1 MPDALVYCSDVE
13 LQVIFPVGLEV
24 ALVALHLEAHML
36 DLDMFGKEELFS
48 WSVLAVL
55 ALVLL
60 AFVLG
65 GNVDFEV
72 SHGGVLLLT
81 QVTRVLHSLVFGL
94 DVKD

>member
-1 MPDALVYCSDVE
+1 MYCSDMK
-13 LQVIFPVGLEV
+13 LQIIFPVCLEV